1 MSYTE
6 GNWSIPSRHVF
17 TFHVCIT
24 CLYFVCLT
32 KPFLYFLPPGTA
44 PTEEVKPQP
53 PPQEQPL
60 QQQPQQKEESAPPPP
75 QEEVK
80 KAEQPQPPPPQP
92 QPEVSF
98 PKVVLLGL
106 PMQDTIMNNVAI
118 KPNVSSTY

>member
-1 MSYTE
+1 M
-6 GNWSIPSRHVF
+6 
-17 TFHVCIT
+17 
-24 CLYFVCLT
+24 T
-32 KPFLYFLPPGTA
+32 KQYLYFLPPGTA

-75 QEEVK
+75 PQEEVK

-98 PKVVLLGL
+98 PKVVLLNGS
-106 PMQDTIMNNVAI
+106 PMQDIIMNNLAVQ
-118 KPNVSSTY
+118 PNVSSTH